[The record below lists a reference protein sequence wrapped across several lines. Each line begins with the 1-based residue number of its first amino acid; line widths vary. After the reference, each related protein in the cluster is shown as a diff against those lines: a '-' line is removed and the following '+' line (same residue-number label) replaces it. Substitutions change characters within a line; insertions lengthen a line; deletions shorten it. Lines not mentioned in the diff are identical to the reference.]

1 MKAARPLR
9 ARPCAAAPK
18 KGAGAPAPRRAAPAP
33 SKPPPPPKPLDARAA
48 ADAVLAADASLKA
61 SLARFPPPTA
71 PALAAARSAVDAAEA
86 ALLEAAGG
94 DAGQAAL
101 ARVAA
106 CADAAVRAAEPLRAA
121 LPTTP
126 PATDDG
132 PELLAARLAVATADE
147 LVRLARTAV
156 AEAGG
161 RPRRARTW
169 TRRRGDSDAPR
180 ATRPPSLPPLSS
192 RNALSLTSQRAV
204 HPLHAPSPPPRLG
217 RPLGRRLGVLAAAV
231 SLGQHLRE

>member
-1 MKAARPLR
+1 MAHSARDAMKAARPLR
-9 ARPCAAAPK
+9 ARPCAAAPE

-33 SKPPPPPKPLDARAA
+33 SKPPPSPKPLDARAA

-147 LVRLARTAV
+147 LVRLARAAV

-161 RPRRARTW
+161 ATAAGADLDEAA
-169 TRRRGDSDAPR
+169 RRR
-180 ATRPPSLPPLSS
+180 
-192 RNALSLTSQRAV
+192 
-204 HPLHAPSPPPRLG
+204 
-217 RPLGRRLGVLAAAV
+217 
-231 SLGQHLRE
+231 